1 MDREVIR
8 MWNFVADAANFI
20 VDQANKA
27 ISERNEFR
35 IALSGGTLRG
45 RFTNGSP

>member
-8 MWNFVADAANFI
+8 TWNFVADAANFI

-35 IALSGGTLRG
+35 DGAFLGKHSATDL
-45 RFTNGSP
+45 